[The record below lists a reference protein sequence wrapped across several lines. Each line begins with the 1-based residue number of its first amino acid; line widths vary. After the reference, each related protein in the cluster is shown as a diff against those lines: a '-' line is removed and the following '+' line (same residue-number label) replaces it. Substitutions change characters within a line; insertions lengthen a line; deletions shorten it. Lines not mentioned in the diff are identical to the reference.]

1 MKLRNIAQKNGK
13 AINLQIMKDNKKLVL
28 ANQEFEVSDE
38 IGKDLLKQ
46 TIDDKA
52 IVERI
57 KEEKVNKES

>member
-13 AINLQIMKDNKKLVL
+13 AINLQIMKDNKRLVL

-46 TIDDKA
+46 TIEDKA
-52 IVERI
+52 IVEKV
-57 KEEKVNKES
+57 KEEKVNKEV

>member
-13 AINLQIMKDNKKLVL
+13 AINLQIMKDNKRLVL

-46 TIDDKA
+46 TIEDKA
-52 IVERI
+52 IVEKI
-57 KEEKVNKES
+57 KEEKANKES

>member
-13 AINLQIMKDNKKLVL
+13 AINLQIMKDNKRLVL

-46 TIDDKA
+46 TIEDKE
-52 IVERI
+52 ILEKV
-57 KEEKVNKES
+57 KEEKVNKEV